1 MSLSSNPCS
10 MVVYVF
16 DSRLVLSCAY
26 IEDLVPCR
34 TWSVHPHVCLHV
46 VWLNEA
52 TILDE
57 EHAEVTGQEV

>member
-1 MSLSSNPCS
+1 

-57 EHAEVTGQEV
+57 EYAEVTCQEV